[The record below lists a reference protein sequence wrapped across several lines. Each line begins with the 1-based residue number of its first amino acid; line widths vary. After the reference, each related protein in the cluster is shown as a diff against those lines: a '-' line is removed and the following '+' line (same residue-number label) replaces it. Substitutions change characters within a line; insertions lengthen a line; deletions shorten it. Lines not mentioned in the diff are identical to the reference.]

1 MSVCPARR
9 NCGVGLAS
17 RLVVPTR
24 QRLKGSSD
32 LGHRVVENQIGL
44 IEELRDVAQQQLDL
58 ADATRDAAAL
68 SAAGSDDAAALSG
81 PLAPRQE
88 ALAAR
93 AGDIADALAEQSNQT
108 GGVVDDLIVYRLDT
122 ERVMLVVNA
131 GTRSGDLSWLQ
142 THMPTTGVTLEDIS
156 ESTAKIDVQ
165 GPHSSTTL
173 AAVLPQ
179 GLPNLKYYQFTTCHF
194 HDQELTI
201 SRTGYTGELGY
212 EFYGPADA
220 VVALWEACISAG
232 AEPAGLGA
240 RDTLRLEAGYPLYGH
255 ELEAKRPAY
264 ESGFTKSIDLSKA
277 FLGRDALHSAPPAHR
292 LIGIQ
297 LAGRRSARA
306 GDRLVRPGTDEQIGV
321 VTSGSFGPSVGF
333 AVALGYCKTDFNP
346 PEGTLDVVGTRT
358 RLPAKIAPLPFYT
371 EGSVRKKLDP
381 Q

>member
-1 MSVCPARR
+1 MAITKRQ
-9 NCGVGLAS
+9 GIDI
-17 RLVVPTR
+17 VPHLLHTPLH
-24 QRLKGSSD
+24 QWHLSAGAKMMPFGGYD
-32 LGHRVVENQIGL
+32 MPLQYAGIVHEHH
-44 IEELRDVAQQQLDL
+44 
-58 ADATRDAAAL
+58 ATRTGCAL
-68 SAAGSDDAAALSG
+68 FDTCHMGEIILHG
-81 PLAPRQE
+81 PKAIPFLETMVSCPIDTLPQNRCRYGM
-88 ALAAR
+88 LCNH
-93 AGDIADALAEQSNQT
+93 D
-108 GGVVDDLIVYRLDT
+108 GGVIDDLIVYRLDT

-131 GTRSGDLSWLQ
+131 GTRPGDLSWLQ

-179 GLPNLKYYQFTTCHF
+179 GLPNLKYYHFTTCHF

-220 VVALWEACISAG
+220 VVALWDACISAG

-346 PEGTLDVVGTRT
+346 PEGTLDVVGTRI